1 MEHAEPGA
9 LRVIGPYAFWSGLI
23 ALAIAIPLAAWM
35 AAYASARL
43 RRVVAFARRIADGDL
58 TARLD
63 STDDDE
69 LSAIEAALNQLKQ
82 FADAIMNFLTND
94 ELRRIFG
101 LAGQKFI
108 ERYDWDKVAKQEIL
122 LIEGLQ
128 K

>member
-1 MEHAEPGA
+1 MTRKIFIKLLGLFTLLLVFVTLVMETVFFRLVEHAEPGA

-63 STDDDE
+63 S
-69 LSAIEAALNQLKQ
+69 S
-82 FADAIMNFLTND
+82 
-94 ELRRIFG
+94 R
-101 LAGQKFI
+101 
-108 ERYDWDKVAKQEIL
+108 
-122 LIEGLQ
+122 
-128 K
+128 